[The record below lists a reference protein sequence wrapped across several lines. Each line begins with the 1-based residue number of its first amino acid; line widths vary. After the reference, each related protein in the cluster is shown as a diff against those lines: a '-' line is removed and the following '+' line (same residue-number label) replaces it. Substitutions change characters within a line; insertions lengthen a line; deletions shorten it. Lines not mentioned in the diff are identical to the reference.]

1 MNMGLLILLL
11 LFAVVAVGF
20 WRKINVGF
28 LSIAVAVAFGYGTG
42 LYSAKDIIG
51 GFSASLFMT
60 LLGVT
65 LFFGLVQSNGCIELV
80 MKKLVRLFG
89 RQIWIIP
96 ILMYAVGFSLA
107 AIGPGCVPALA
118 FVAAVAIPLA
128 HQTGYNPIMLMI
140 IGDMGSYSGR
150 FSPITPEGVL
160 ITQLLKE
167 QGITANMFP
176 IIMNA
181 LVGTIVLSVIVF
193 AVYKGYRVKPAEHV
207 ESKEKLGDPE
217 KFGWKQILAL
227 VSIAAMIFIVIVWNM
242 DVGLASFLA
251 AAVLA
256 LTGAGDEK
264 TAIKNVPWGTLMM
277 VCGVGVLMKM
287 VIGTGGIDVL
297 ASAMASI
304 MTSGT
309 APGIIGVTAA
319 VMSWFS
325 SAIGVVFPTLI
336 PTVSAIVSQV
346 GGNTSAMALTS
357 TIAIFASVAGLS
369 PASTAGAII
378 MGAYEADPIYG
389 KEKST
394 NQLFLEMI
402 KWAVACIAVLAVLA
416 FVGVF
421 GIIR

>member
-1 MNMGLLILLL
+1 MNMGLFVLVL

-20 WRKINVGF
+20 WKKINVGF

-42 LYSAKDIIG
+42 LYAAKDIIG

-80 MKKLVRLFG
+80 MKKLVALFG
-89 RQIWIIP
+89 KQIWMIP
-96 ILMYAVGFSLA
+96 ILVYVVGFSLA

-118 FVAAVAIPLA
+118 FVAAMAIPLS

-160 ITQLLKE
+160 ITRLLSD
-167 QGITANMFP
+167 QGITANLVP
-176 IIMNA
+176 IIINA
-181 LVGTIVLSVIVF
+181 LIGTVILSVVVF
-193 AVYKGYRVKPAEHV
+193 IVYKGYRVRASDSQIETGERSV
-207 ESKEKLGDPE
+207 SE
-217 KFGWKQILAL
+217 KFNWKHIVAL
-227 VSIAAMIFIVIVWNM
+227 VSIAVMIMIVIIWNM
-242 DVGLASFLA
+242 DVGLASFLV
-251 AAVLA
+251 AAVLS

-264 TAIKNVPWGTLMM
+264 AAVKNVPWGTLMM

-297 ASAMASI
+297 SGAMASV
-304 MTSGT
+304 MTSST
-309 APGIIGVTAA
+309 APAITGVMAA

-336 PTVSAIVSQV
+336 PTVSSIAANV
-346 GGNTSAMALTS
+346 GGGVSPMALVS

-378 MGAYEADPIYG
+378 MGACEADPIYK
-389 KEKST
+389 KEKT
-394 NQLFLEMI
+394 GDKLFIEML
-402 KWAVACIAVLAVLA
+402 KWAVVCIAILAILA
-416 FVGVF
+416 FTGVF
-421 GIIR
+421 GIIK